1 MKDRW
6 VGSIYLEDEA
16 SIFYV
21 NKLLTYWPYTFFC
34 YVIDKLVSYT
44 IKPSRFFLYQI
55 QIVNIL
61 MDPIM

>member
-21 NKLLTYWPYTFFC
+21 NKLLTYWPYTFFFN
-34 YVIDKLVSYT
+34 VIDKLVYYT